1 MNHATHA
8 HVSVSAKLYA
18 RLTSAREARGVSL
31 ASLVEAALAD
41 LPPAITEPRE
51 VMPISHRL
59 YAMAGKVARRRR
71 QPIVEAFEA
80 ALIAALDDAERY
92 PDPSKRAR
100 RAPMVAHASRRVA

>member
-1 MNHATHA
+1 MSHPKQA
-8 HVSVSAKLYA
+8 HVSVSGATHA
-18 RLTSAREARGVSL
+18 RLSAAARTRGVSL
-31 ASLVEAALAD
+31 ASIVEAALAD

-80 ALIAALDDAERY
+80 ALIAALDDAERF
-92 PDPSKRAR
+92 PAR
-100 RAPMVAHASRRVA
+100 PRKTCKHPRVAHASQRAS

>member
-18 RLTSAREARGVSL
+18 RLTAARAARGVSL

-41 LPPAITEPRE
+41 LPPTVVEPRE
-51 VMPISHRL
+51 VLPISHRL
-59 YAMAGKVARRRR
+59 YAMSGKVARRRTL
-71 QPIVEAFEA
+71 PIAEAFEA

-92 PDPSKRAR
+92 PPKPR
-100 RAPMVAHASRRVA
+100 RTNKHPRVAHASRRAS